1 MISAFEG
8 RDTKSAQLSI
18 LEEHCLLAG
27 RIDDASKQ
35 VDIFFSATAKQ
46 SPAEVRRVIVLL
58 EDLLQI
64 AREHFQ
70 HEEAEMTMNAFPGLI
85 FHKRDHD
92 YLIKSL
98 MDFTSAL
105 SHGTT
110 SFSNDM
116 GVNLRSWLTY
126 HIKKY
131 DDAYVAFIGS
141 ERT

>member
-1 MISAFEG
+1 
-8 RDTKSAQLSI
+8 
-18 LEEHCLLAG
+18 
-27 RIDDASKQ
+27 
-35 VDIFFSATAKQ
+35 
-46 SPAEVRRVIVLL
+46 
-58 EDLLQI
+58 
-64 AREHFQ
+64 
-70 HEEAEMTMNAFPGLI
+70 MTVNAFPGLI

-105 SHGTT
+105 NHGTT
-110 SFSNDM
+110 SLSNDM

-141 ERT
+141 